1 MPSEKLSSPSRLQQK
16 HALKYSSNKKLV
28 QITEKETSMI
38 GKQSSSTKW
47 QLTVFYVSQI
57 KVIGSTLITLFSEV
71 PHLQWWTAQ
80 CFTHTRTHTH
90 MHSHLPTDQT
100 PHISSHE
107 LWVCNKYDNN
117 LFATKTQQLLVKH
130 IHGKVLSQSSF
141 GTSNC
146 FIHMK

>member
-1 MPSEKLSSPSRLQQK
+1 
-16 HALKYSSNKKLV
+16 
-28 QITEKETSMI
+28 MI

-117 LFATKTQQLLVKH
+117 LFATKTQVTSKTHTWKSAITVFLWYIQLFH
-130 IHGKVLSQSSF
+130 SHE
-141 GTSNC
+141 
-146 FIHMK
+146 MKSPIE